1 MNFEQELKKL
11 ELMNE
16 KISSGQ
22 LSLKES
28 IETFKEGLKIISA
41 CKKELN
47 QAEESVKK
55 LIGFDE
61 QTGEPKFET
70 FDKEK

>member
-1 MNFEQELKKL
+1 MNFEAQLKKL
-11 ELMNE
+11 EKMNE

-22 LSLKES
+22 LGLKDS
-28 IETFKEGLKIISA
+28 IETFKEGLKIIEK

-61 QTGEPKFET
+61 QTGEAKFDI
-70 FDKEK
+70 FNKDQ